1 MRAIGVLSLLPALG
15 GCIAAAIPI
24 AASSAIVGQKISGR
38 HGDRQTTPAPVPA
51 RPTAQTVTVDG
62 QTVRVLTGMTQLP
75 RPDGTIAPPASGP
88 QPAAVPETM
97 QYLYGSGEAAALG
110 TQAYRG
116 LSRYLADVVNYGRKG
131 KARQLVLSDGASL
144 DAPQFD
150 ACGAK
155 PLAVVLDID
164 ETALLNLGYEADA
177 ATRGG
182 GYDAD
187 RWARWERTGA
197 DRVAAVPGAK
207 MALDAARDA
216 GVTVIFNSNRLV
228 ANAGQ
233 TEIALDHAG
242 LGPAKHGTTL
252 WLKGDGD
259 GGGGSG
265 KDGRRRAIARNYC
278 VVALVGDQL
287 GDFSDL
293 FNAPALTPP
302 ARRALAVSPALAS
315 LWGNG
320 WFVLPNPVYGT
331 ALKGGID
338 DVFPGDARWTDPG
351 PPPAARPA
359 TGDRR

>member
-24 AASSAIVGQKISGR
+24 AASSAIVGKKMSARRGE
-38 HGDRQTTPAPVPA
+38 RQVAPAPA
-51 RPTAQTVTVDG
+51 RPAAQTVTVDG

-75 RPDGTIAPPASGP
+75 RPDGTMAPPVAPASGP
-88 QPAAVPETM
+88 RPDAVSETM
-97 QYLYGSGEAAALG
+97 QYLYGSGESAALS

-116 LSRYLADVVNYGRKG
+116 LSRYLLDIVTYGKKG
-131 KARQLVLSDGASL
+131 KARQLVLNDGASL

-187 RWARWERTGA
+187 RWARWEATGA
-197 DRVAAVPGAK
+197 DKVAAVPGAK

-216 GVTVIFNSNRLV
+216 GVTVIFNSNRL
-228 ANAGQ
+228 AATADQ
-233 TEIALDHAG
+233 TERALDYAG

-252 WLKGDGD
+252 WLKGDG
-259 GGGGSG
+259 GGGSG
-265 KDGRRRAIARNYC
+265 KDGRRRAIALTYC

-293 FNAPALTPP
+293 FNQPALTTP
-302 ARRALAVSPALAS
+302 ARRALAGSSALAS

-331 ALKGGID
+331 ALKGGVD
-338 DVFPGDARWTDPG
+338 DVFPANARWTDPG
-351 PPPAARPA
+351 PPPAARTA